1 VLGSLADAFRE
12 VRTQHP
18 EEWAIYRLADVALAH
33 SLQPLAELFAGWSPL
48 EAPAHGVKQ
57 LLAWRPLLESTSGA
71 HAFLRVVCTLSAQ
84 KGTADKRSCFLLQC
98 TKQSLEMSR
107 LQMTPSRACSRR
119 RRCRRCAAPS

>member
-33 SLQPLAELFAGWSPL
+33 ALQPLAELFAGWSPL

-71 HAFLRVVCTLSAQ
+71 HALLRVVCTLSAQ
-84 KGTADKRSCFLLQC
+84 KAQLTRSLLSC
-98 TKQSLEMSR
+98 
-107 LQMTPSRACSRR
+107 CSARSDLWG
-119 RRCRRCAAPS
+119 RCDCR